1 MNDIWIEK
9 MNNELIQ
16 QLKNS
21 TGVFLCQAIGAEK
34 KTKTEPFSHIVTP
47 PKPSADLPDIAEIR
61 AFYDAVGSLR
71 LYHCEVGNE
80 AGFYIANPDKWAEL
94 TEGFAEWVEII
105 ELDFDEDELE
115 EEMPS
120 WFGSQQVIGEIPN
133 TGNYLLLV
141 TVGNEKGSIYEFD
154 HDGAEFYKRGVDIED
169 FIKKMLNP
177 NSALLRSMASH
188 MRFTA
193 DFVGQQWWATA
204 LRFDDGRE
212 VINE

>member
-1 MNDIWIEK
+1 

-21 TGVFLCQAIGAEK
+21 TGVFLCQAINDEQ
-34 KTKTEPFSHIVTP
+34 KTKTEPFSHVVTP
-47 PKPSADLPDIAEIR
+47 PKPSKNLPDIAEIR
-61 AFYDAVGSLR
+61 AFYDVVGSLR
-71 LYHCEVGNE
+71 LYHCEIGNE
-80 AGFYIANPDKWAEL
+80 AGFYIAKPDEWAEL

-141 TVGNEKGSIYEFD
+141 TDGDEKGSIYEFD
-154 HDGAEFYKRGVDIED
+154 HDGAEFYKRGVNIED
-169 FIKKMLNP
+169 FIRQILNP
-177 NSALLRSMASH
+177 TPGLLSSMASH
-188 MRFTA
+188 MRFT
-193 DFVGQQWWATA
+193 DDPNGQQWWATA
-204 LRFDDGRE
+204 LCFDDGRE